1 MTIQINENISLEPIT
16 NSTSNEL
23 FQLMKEVY
31 PLAYDYFW
39 EDGGNWYVN
48 SQYSRENI
56 KEELAQENAEYYFV
70 VFNGERIG
78 NFRILWN
85 EPLPNTKENLKSV
98 KLHRVYLHAKTQGK
112 GIGKALLTWLE
123 NEAIKKQY
131 ELIWLDAMDEKP
143 QAFNFYKKLG
153 YQYHSHCF
161 LPFNLL
167 HDKYRKMSQLYK
179 KLG

>member
-1 MTIQINENISLEPIT
+1 MTIQINQNIRLESIT

-48 SQYSRENI
+48 SQYSEENI
-56 KEELAQENAEYYFV
+56 SKELGQENADYFFV
-70 VFNGERIG
+70 LWKGERVG
-78 NFRILWN
+78 NFRIVWD
-85 EPLPNTKENLKSV
+85 EPLLNFQKEVKSV
-98 KLHRVYLHAKTQGK
+98 KLHRVYLHTKTQGK
-112 GIGKALLTWLE
+112 GIGKTLLQWLE
-123 NEAIKKQY
+123 KQAIKKQY

-161 LPFNLL
+161 LPFDLL
-167 HDKYRKMSQLYK
+167 HDEYRKMSQLYK
-179 KLG
+179 SLI